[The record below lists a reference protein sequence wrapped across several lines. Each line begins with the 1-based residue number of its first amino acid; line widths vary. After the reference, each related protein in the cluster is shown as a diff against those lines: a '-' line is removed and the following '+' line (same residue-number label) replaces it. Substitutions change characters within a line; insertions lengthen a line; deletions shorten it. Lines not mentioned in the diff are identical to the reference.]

1 MTRRS
6 KIWLAVVALFTAANF
21 AGAVIAAVQREPLHA
36 GLHTAL
42 VLLGAYFVWQAIPG
56 NGTRRGWRWEA
67 QPIPIP
73 PPPPELTERLTHLE
87 QAIDAMAIEVERI
100 GEGQR
105 FITRSFTQNRPPRV
119 SGEGVVEPIE
129 MEARDTVPQS
139 RSR

>member
-6 KIWLAVVALFTAANF
+6 KVWLAVVALFTAANF
-21 AGAVIAAVQREPLHA
+21 AGTVIAAVQREPLHA

-56 NGTRRGWRWEA
+56 SGIRRGWRREA
-67 QPIPIP
+67 PPIPIP
-73 PPPPELTERLTHLE
+73 VTPPELTERLTHLE

-105 FITRSFTQNRPPRV
+105 FITRSFTQNGPPRV
-119 SGEGVVEPIE
+119 SGEGVAEPIK
-129 MEARDTVPQS
+129 MEAREAMPQS
-139 RSR
+139 RRR